1 MDIVLILL
9 PLSTMLAA
17 LFAWM
22 FVRAVRNGQFDDLE
36 DARWRVLNDEEP
48 QPTEPQKRTE
58 PPAA

>member
-9 PLSTMLAA
+9 PLSTMLAG

-48 QPTEPQKRTE
+48 PPPDAPKRTE

>member
-1 MDIVLILL
+1 
-9 PLSTMLAA
+9 MLAG

-48 QPTEPQKRTE
+48 PPPDAPTRTE

>member
-1 MDIVLILL
+1 MDILLILL
-9 PLSTMLAA
+9 PLSTMLAG

-48 QPTEPQKRTE
+48 TTPDAPKRTE

>member
-1 MDIVLILL
+1 
-9 PLSTMLAA
+9 MLAA

-48 QPTEPQKRTE
+48 TAPA
-58 PPAA
+58 PPKQSGPPVA